1 MKRLFALAA
10 AAFVLTVGSLFL
22 SGTADAAQSG
32 NPHVLVF
39 DVAQDFRTFSV
50 SHGRTLAEA
59 LRGDAF
65 IVNGKIYPGYTIPA
79 GGTMQ
84 NPSSFGPDMPGSIG
98 EWVCR
103 GVFYNSLADILRGAE
118 PHVYSTQYH
127 EIRGRGTILSD
138 GPEGGQQI
146 RALTGGTIDFRG
158 IEGEMTETP
167 IGTNPTGGFNL
178 RFTIRL
184 HNAATLNR

>member
-1 MKRLFALAA
+1 MTKLFPVAA
-10 AAFVLTVGSLFL
+10 IAVVLTLGSLFV
-22 SGTADAAQSG
+22 SGTADAAQNG
-32 NPHVLVF
+32 NPHVLVL

-50 SHGRTLAEA
+50 SHGRTLADA

-65 IVNGKIYPGYTIPA
+65 IVNGKIYPGYTIPG

-84 NPSSFGPDMPGSIG
+84 NPSHFGPDMPGSIG

-103 GVFYNSLADILRGAE
+103 GVFYKSLADILRGAE

-146 RALTGGTIDFRG
+146 RALTGGTLDFRG
-158 IEGEMTETP
+158 IEGDVTETP

-184 HNAATLNR
+184 HNGATLNR